1 MLFGVMGTS
10 TACAPRFP
18 DPFWT
23 GAHLA
28 YATTTDVEVC
38 AGSWVVQDR
47 YVELLSELLGVE
59 PPRPIHFAFIERSER
74 DEFCEDGDLLGCT
87 IGDEAYSIYAVQL
100 HELAHAVA
108 MPAGIR
114 GPLAFQEG
122 FAEVFSDGQDS
133 EPDRLPIADVV
144 RDFAADGGSYY
155 TAGLFVRFL
164 IEEYGLEKLLA
175 FMRGTTKHGGFEGF
189 SKVFKDV
196 YGVALSDTFVD
207 FEDYPSCTMWN
218 NRIALFECASP
229 EVPWDGGNWRATSP
243 LACDSPDVLG
253 PVPDG
258 DNMLIWTTRTVEI
271 QSDGE
276 YQATVK
282 GDVAGSAG
290 ARITRCASCWDSVD
304 AQVHVG
310 QSRTLTLTAGR
321 YGGDQNPVRRTADL
335 RREPRLASDRDGR
348 CLRSRGPPW
357 G

>member
-1 MLFGVMGTS
+1 M
-10 TACAPRFP
+10 ACAPRFP

-23 GAHLA
+23 GAHLV
-28 YATTTDVEVC
+28 YATTSDVEVC

-47 YVELLSELLGVE
+47 YVDLLSELLGVK
-59 PPRPIHFAFIERSER
+59 PRRPVRFAFIERSER
-74 DEFCEDGDLLGCT
+74 EEFCYDDDPLGCA
-87 IGDEAYSIYAVQL
+87 IGDESYSIYAVQL

-108 MPAGIR
+108 KPAGIR

-133 EPDRLPIADVV
+133 EPERLPIVDVV
-144 RDFAADGGSYY
+144 GDFAGDGGSYY

-175 FMRGTTKHGGFEGF
+175 FMRGTAEDDGIEGF
-189 SKVFKDV
+189 SKVFENV
-196 YGVALSDTFVD
+196 YGVALNDTFAE

-229 EVPWDGGNWRATSP
+229 EVPWEGADWRATSP

-258 DNMLIWTTRTVEI
+258 DKMLIWTTRTVEI
-271 QSDGE
+271 ESDGE
-276 YQATVK
+276 YLATVE

-290 ARITRCASCWDSVD
+290 ARITRCASCWDSLD
-304 AQVHVG
+304 AQVNVG
-310 QSRTLTLTAGR
+310 QSRPLTLTAGR
-321 YGGDQNPVRRTADL
+321 YFITFIKEVK
-335 RREPRLASDRDGR
+335 EPGALTMS
-348 CLRSRGPPW
+348 LSKLP
-357 G
+357 